1 MNDLRPQPDLGPE
14 PGRDRPE
21 RDGGSGTDPDLADV
35 QAAQRDRRAFDR
47 LYRRYLDRVYSYAFY
62 QLGDHHEAEDV
73 TERTFLAA
81 LAGIGGFTDE
91 GATFRSWLF
100 RIAHNTI
107 ANARRS
113 RRRRRTEPI
122 SDAQHH
128 PAPGADPA
136 GVVARADEGR
146 LIREALARIPA
157 DRRQAIVLR
166 FVDGLSA
173 REIGAVL
180 DRSEGAARVLL
191 HRALRDLAREIGPRG
206 GEGDEGSEGD
216 RL

>member
-1 MNDLRPQPDLGPE
+1 MSEPRP
-14 PGRDRPE
+14 RPAE
-21 RDGGSGTDPDLADV
+21 SRPRSTPASGTDPDLADV
-35 QAAQRDRRAFDR
+35 RAAQRDRRAFDR

-62 QLGDHHEAEDV
+62 QLGDHHDAEDV

-81 LAGIGGFTDE
+81 LRGLDGFTDE
-91 GATFRSWLF
+91 GATFRAWLF
-100 RIAHNTI
+100 RIAHNAI
-107 ANARRS
+107 ANAHRSRQRRRS
-113 RRRRRTEPI
+113 API
-122 SDAQHH
+122 SEIEQH

-146 LIREALARIPA
+146 AVRAALARIPA

-191 HRALRDLAREIGPRG
+191 HRALRDLAE
-206 GEGDEGSEGD
+206 ELDED

>member
-1 MNDLRPQPDLGPE
+1 MSDPRPAARPDRAPRRATGAE
-14 PGRDRPE
+14 
-21 RDGGSGTDPDLADV
+21 DPDLVDV
-35 QAAQRDRRAFDR
+35 RAAQADRGAFDQ
-47 LYRRYLDRVYSYAFY
+47 LYRRYVERVYSYAFY

-81 LAGIGGFTDE
+81 LAALDDYTDH
-91 GATFRSWLF
+91 GASFRAWLF

-107 ANARRS
+107 ANAHRT
-113 RRRRRTEPI
+113 RRRRRTAPMSAAE
-122 SDAQHH
+122 DQ

-136 GVVARADEGR
+136 GVVAAADDGRA
-146 LIREALARIPA
+146 IRAALARIPA
-157 DRRQAIVLR
+157 DRRQVILLR

-191 HRALRDLAREIGPRG
+191 HRALRDLAREL
-206 GEGDEGSEGD
+206 GDEE

>member
-1 MNDLRPQPDLGPE
+1 MSELQAL
-14 PGRDRPE
+14 PE
-21 RDGGSGTDPDLADV
+21 RDGARERAGGTGTDPDLADV
-35 QAAQRDRRAFDR
+35 RAAQRDRRAFDR

-81 LAGIGGFTDE
+81 LGGIDRFTDE
-91 GATFRSWLF
+91 GATFRAWLF

-107 ANARRS
+107 ANAHRS

-128 PAPGADPA
+128 HAPGADPA

-146 LIREALARIPA
+146 AIREALSRIPA
-157 DRRQAIVLR
+157 DRRQAIEVVGCRGVVLR
-166 FVDGLSA
+166 E
-173 REIGAVL
+173 REPFEL
-180 DRSEGAARVLL
+180 ME
-191 HRALRDLAREIGPRG
+191 EC
-206 GEGDEGSEGD
+206 EF